1 MRNHFRWHQVKT
13 QVLVCK
19 SLISNKECPCH
30 PAFNFKYK
38 ILNSSL
44 GIERPIF
51 TFVNVAQPCSRL
63 RNVVEFG
70 NKFQLLPLWES
81 WSWQK
86 SKEEKYLRNI
96 AFEKVFLGTE
106 NVLERWIGIHCKSL
120 LRFEYDVLSTHML
133 KYLEYDSSYS
143 WISFVEIFNFWKY
156 NIILFF
162 SW

>member
-86 SKEEKYLRNI
+86 SKRRKIFKKYCFWKSFSWNGKRFRKMNWNTLQI
-96 AFEKVFLGTE
+96 IITI
-106 NVLERWIGIHCKSL
+106 WIWRSVNT
-120 LRFEYDVLSTHML
+120 YA
-133 KYLEYDSSYS
+133 
-143 WISFVEIFNFWKY
+143 EIFRIW
-156 NIILFF
+156 
-162 SW
+162 